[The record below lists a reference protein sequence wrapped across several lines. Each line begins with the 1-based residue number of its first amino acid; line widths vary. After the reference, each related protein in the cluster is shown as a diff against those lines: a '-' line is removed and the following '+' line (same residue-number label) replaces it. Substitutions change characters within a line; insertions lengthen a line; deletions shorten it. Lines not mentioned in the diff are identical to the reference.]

1 GLQIIAPAGEAG
13 RPSPQVPALS
23 GTMDTREALARLIA
37 NTGLEGAADDGQT
50 VTLYPPPV
58 LASLAAA
65 PAPRPQDPTP
75 APEPPPPPR
84 RARPRAP
91 RQRRPRRHRRRPRST
106 RSPWSAARSAAR
118 PRPRSCR
125 W

>member
-1 GLQIIAPAGEAG
+1 

-37 NTGLEGAADDGQT
+37 NTGLEVAADDGQT
-50 VTLYPPPV
+50 ITLYRPQV

-65 PAPRPQDPTP
+65 PAPRPQDATP

-84 RARPRAP
+84 EAPRPEAAPPEIGLRPRCP
-91 RQRRPRRHRRRPRST
+91 
-106 RSPWSAARSAAR
+106 RSAAPWTR
-118 PRPRSCR
+118 ARRSR
-125 W
+125 A